1 MYLWVLAE
9 CYLLQIKSKKSKDSD
24 TAFVLLSVPT
34 FLSLVHSDKL
44 CRILIANIPILD
56 PYNFGHWNCRL
67 SLLSPKR
74 CCCWVYIHHH
84 IPVQSNNIVKEKGIL
99 IPRKYT
105 IQCPRLSEPSP
116 PLINLLK
123 ICLLKP
129 LFSLGVF
136 FFFTETK
143 GKIGLHKLT
152 KLQ

>member
-9 CYLLQIKSKKSKDSD
+9 CYLLQIKSKKSKYSD

-34 FLSLVHSDKL
+34 FLSLVHSGKL

-84 IPVQSNNIVKEKGIL
+84 IPVHSNNIVKEKGIL
-99 IPRKYT
+99 IPREYI
-105 IQCPRLSEPSP
+105 IQCPRLSELSP
-116 PLINLLK
+116 PPPPLPPLDQSRADFSSPLKLLK
-123 ICLLKP
+123 RTENMILNFLLM
-129 LFSLGVF
+129 L
-136 FFFTETK
+136 
-143 GKIGLHKLT
+143 
-152 KLQ
+152 